1 MSEATMSG
9 ATVSGATAEADAEMA
24 ALPAFPPFDDDGA
37 PRHPEVARRE
47 SELWAGRVLG
57 AALALAAAD
66 PAGLAHAGYL
76 LVSSVVRLALVV
88 VMGLIAWFAA
98 PPVVARPVSGDPRW
112 ASKLSRH
119 RNTVLAVGFVV
130 VVAIGSPP
138 TWMMFCDAAL
148 LLAYLLFVDAAAGGP
163 PGAAQLRDWP
173 LLLAAIAAQGLVLV
187 GAVVSVATAGAWARA
202 TAAALVLAV
211 GVGVALSVRRRR
223 A

>member
-1 MSEATMSG
+1 MSD
-9 ATVSGATAEADAEMA
+9 ATADMA
-24 ALPAFPPFDDDGA
+24 AQPVLSPSDDDA
-37 PRHPEVARRE
+37 TPVHPEVARRE
-47 SELWAGRVLG
+47 SELWAGRGLG

-76 LVSSVVRLALVV
+76 LVSSIVRLILLA
-88 VMGLIAWFAA
+88 VMVLIAWFAA
-98 PPVVARPVSGDPRW
+98 PPVVARPVTGDPRW

-148 LLAYLLFVDAAAGGP
+148 LLAYLLFVDAAAAGP

-173 LLLAAIAAQGLVLV
+173 LLVAAVAAQGLVLV
-187 GAVVSVATAGAWARA
+187 GAVVSVATSDSWARA

-211 GVGVALSVRRRR
+211 GVGVTLSVRRRR
-223 A
+223 V

>member
-1 MSEATMSG
+1 MSG
-9 ATVSGATAEADAEMA
+9 VTADSTDTGGQPVFSPTEDAA
-24 ALPAFPPFDDDGA
+24 APL
-37 PRHPEVARRE
+37 HPEVARRE
-47 SELWAGRVLG
+47 SELWAGRGLG

-76 LVSSVVRLALVV
+76 LVSSVVRLVLIALMVLV
-88 VMGLIAWFAA
+88 AWFAA

-119 RNTVLAVGFVV
+119 RNTVLAVGFVL

-148 LLAYLLFVDAAAGGP
+148 LLAYLLFVDAAAAGP

-173 LLLAAIAAQGLVLV
+173 LLVAAVAAQGLVLI
-187 GAVVSVATAGAWARA
+187 GAVLSVATADAWARA

-211 GVGVALSVRRRR
+211 GVGVTLSVRRRR